1 MLMFVQVKYQLRSC
15 GRSVLVLCIAALLA
29 ACMAFYVGNIG
40 VNKAALQS
48 LSDSVP
54 VTVRITSRNGA
65 KTAGLNIEAKPFD
78 HLTEAG
84 VHDVRC
90 TAVAAGAFSPEVR
103 AQEMFLGVD
112 TIVRAGNSLE
122 ALELSADNLHFA
134 DGQSAAFLSG
144 DSAQCVIGEDYAERT
159 GLHPGD
165 TLSLEIY
172 TVRQSMN
179 GTIYQMIGDA
189 ALEIIGTHSAP
200 GGADVILPINF
211 LRTEAETAGVSF
223 LYDSCSALVDDSTHL
238 KDFKAEMQKYF
249 MDINLSAEDPNAGD
263 ALSVEDELFV
273 KTASRLWQ
281 NIALF
286 QSMLVPFFA
295 LIIGLVVLTTSFM
308 LPNGTIESFDAAL
321 RVAVPETSELTITY
335 DDNGYGDLMT
345 SLNNARMSA
354 VLLFA
359 GGLIAVVGIVVLLLY
374 FFIVKQKKRTAIE
387 RSLGMSKAQCRISL
401 MAGIL
406 VLALVASVIGVG
418 IGAVLLQSDVLT
430 GTAQSETEEID
441 TTFSIWAK
449 GQTEVTEPETDATVP
464 VAVYVF
470 IPVCLLVFI
479 FLLSLVLVNRNLKTE
494 PILLL
499 SGKGE

>member
-1 MLMFVQVKYQLRSC
+1 MFVQVKYQLRSR

-103 AQEMFLGVD
+103 AQEMFLGGD

-134 DGQSAAFLSG
+134 DGQNAAFLSG

-179 GTIYQMIGDA
+179 GTIYQMIGDV

-200 GGADVILPINF
+200 GGVDVILPVNF

-238 KDFKAEMQKYF
+238 KGFKAEMQKYF
-249 MDINLSAEDPNAGD
+249 MDINPSAEDPNAGD

-273 KTASRLWQ
+273 KTASRLRQ

-295 LIIGLVVLTTSFM
+295 LIIGLVALTTF
-308 LPNGTIESFDAAL
+308 
-321 RVAVPETSELTITY
+321 LTMRSTRR
-335 DDNGYGDLMT
+335 DM
-345 SLNNARMSA
+345 A
-354 VLLFA
+354 
-359 GGLIAVVGIVVLLLY
+359 IA
-374 FFIVKQKKRTAIE
+374 
-387 RSLGMSKAQCRISL
+387 RSLGVSKWRCAAPNFIST
-401 MAGIL
+401 
-406 VLALVASVIGVG
+406 
-418 IGAVLLQSDVLT
+418 VLLDMLGCAVILPILSAALHIPT
-430 GTAQSETEEID
+430 LSAHAIFGLFTLCAALGTA
-441 TTFSIWAK
+441 A
-449 GQTEVTEPETDATVP
+449 ALL
-464 VAVYVF
+464 
-470 IPVCLLVFI
+470 CLLRFDTLT
-479 FLLSLVLVNRNLKTE
+479 LLTQVD
-494 PILLL
+494 
-499 SGKGE
+499 

>member
-1 MLMFVQVKYQLRSC
+1 MFVQVKYQLRSR
-15 GRSVLVLCIAALLA
+15 GRSVLVLCIAVLLA

-90 TAVAAGAFSPEVR
+90 TAVAAGTFSPEVR
-103 AQEMFLGVD
+103 AQEMFLGGD

-144 DSAQCVIGEDYAERT
+144 DSAQCVIGEDYAKRT

-189 ALEIIGTHSAP
+189 TLEIIGTHSAP
-200 GGADVILPINF
+200 GGADVILPVNF

-273 KTASRLWQ
+273 KTASRLRQ

-295 LIIGLVVLTTSFM
+295 LIIGLVALTTF
-308 LPNGTIESFDAAL
+308 
-321 RVAVPETSELTITY
+321 LTMRSTRR
-335 DDNGYGDLMT
+335 DM
-345 SLNNARMSA
+345 A
-354 VLLFA
+354 
-359 GGLIAVVGIVVLLLY
+359 IA
-374 FFIVKQKKRTAIE
+374 
-387 RSLGMSKAQCRISL
+387 RSLGVSKWRCAAPNFIST
-401 MAGIL
+401 
-406 VLALVASVIGVG
+406 
-418 IGAVLLQSDVLT
+418 VLLDMLGCAVILPILSAALHIPALSAHAIFGLFT
-430 GTAQSETEEID
+430 LCAALGTA
-441 TTFSIWAK
+441 A
-449 GQTEVTEPETDATVP
+449 ALL
-464 VAVYVF
+464 
-470 IPVCLLVFI
+470 CLLRFDTLT
-479 FLLSLVLVNRNLKTE
+479 LLTQVD
-494 PILLL
+494 
-499 SGKGE
+499 

>member
-1 MLMFVQVKYQLRSC
+1 MFVQVKYQLRSR

-84 VHDVRC
+84 VHDVWC

-103 AQEMFLGVD
+103 AQEMFLGGD

-179 GTIYQMIGDA
+179 GTIYQMIGNV

-200 GGADVILPINF
+200 GGADVILPVNF

-249 MDINLSAEDPNAGD
+249 MDINPSAEDPNAGD

-273 KTASRLWQ
+273 KTASRLRQ

-295 LIIGLVVLTTSFM
+295 LIIGLVVLTTFLTMRSTRRDMAISLSLGRPKILSGCACFFGM
-308 LPNGTIESFDAAL
+308 LIANVCGCA
-321 RVAVPETSELTITY
+321 VAVPILLCTAGLALGQILTICGLY
-335 DDNGYGDLMT
+335 LASSCVG
-345 SLNNARMSA
+345 
-354 VLLFA
+354 VLL
-359 GGLIAVVGIVVLLLY
+359 
-374 FFIVKQKKRTAIE
+374 
-387 RSLGMSKAQCRISL
+387 
-401 MAGIL
+401 
-406 VLALVASVIGVG
+406 AL
-418 IGAVLLQSDVLT
+418 
-430 GTAQSETEEID
+430 
-441 TTFSIWAK
+441 
-449 GQTEVTEPETDATVP
+449 
-464 VAVYVF
+464 
-470 IPVCLLVFI
+470 
-479 FLLSLVLVNRNLKTE
+479 
-494 PILLL
+494 ILLL
-499 SGKGE
+499 RFDALELLTKID

>member
-1 MLMFVQVKYQLRSC
+1 MFVQVKYQLRSR

-103 AQEMFLGVD
+103 AQEMFLGGD

-189 ALEIIGTHSAP
+189 ALKIIGTHSAP
-200 GGADVILPINF
+200 GGVDVILPVNF

-238 KDFKAEMQKYF
+238 KGFKAEMQKYF
-249 MDINLSAEDPNAGD
+249 MDINPSAEDPNAGD

-273 KTASRLWQ
+273 KTASRLRQ

-295 LIIGLVVLTTSFM
+295 LIIGLVVLTTF
-308 LPNGTIESFDAAL
+308 
-321 RVAVPETSELTITY
+321 LTMRSTRR
-335 DDNGYGDLMT
+335 DM
-345 SLNNARMSA
+345 A
-354 VLLFA
+354 
-359 GGLIAVVGIVVLLLY
+359 IA
-374 FFIVKQKKRTAIE
+374 
-387 RSLGMSKAQCRISL
+387 RSLGVSKWRCAAPNFISTVL
-401 MAGIL
+401 LDMLGCAVIL
-406 VLALVASVIGVG
+406 PILSAALHIPTLSALVIFGLFTLCVA
-418 IGAVLLQSDVLT
+418 L
-430 GTAQSETEEID
+430 GTA
-441 TTFSIWAK
+441 A
-449 GQTEVTEPETDATVP
+449 ALL
-464 VAVYVF
+464 
-470 IPVCLLVFI
+470 CLLRFDTLT
-479 FLLSLVLVNRNLKTE
+479 LLTQVD
-494 PILLL
+494 
-499 SGKGE
+499 

>member
-1 MLMFVQVKYQLRSC
+1 MFVQVKYQLRSR

-90 TAVAAGAFSPEVR
+90 TAVAAGVFSPEVR
-103 AQEMFLGVD
+103 AQEMFLGGD

-165 TLSLEIY
+165 TFSLEIY

-179 GTIYQMIGDA
+179 GTIYQMIGNA

-200 GGADVILPINF
+200 GGADVILPVNF

-249 MDINLSAEDPNAGD
+249 MDINPSAEDPNAGD

-273 KTASRLWQ
+273 KTASRLRQ

-295 LIIGLVVLTTSFM
+295 LIIGLVVLTTFLTMRSTRRDMAIARSLGLSKWRCAAPNFIGTVLLDM
-308 LPNGTIESFDAAL
+308 LGC
-321 RVAVPETSELTITY
+321 AVTLPIL
-335 DDNGYGDLMT
+335 
-345 SLNNARMSA
+345 SA
-354 VLLFA
+354 VLHIPAL
-359 GGLIAVVGIVVLLLY
+359 
-374 FFIVKQKKRTAIE
+374 
-387 RSLGMSKAQCRISL
+387 S
-401 MAGIL
+401 
-406 VLALVASVIGVG
+406 ALVIFGLFTLCA
-418 IGAVLLQSDVLT
+418 AL
-430 GTAQSETEEID
+430 GTA
-441 TTFSIWAK
+441 
-449 GQTEVTEPETDATVP
+449 
-464 VAVYVF
+464 VALL
-470 IPVCLLVFI
+470 CLLRFDTLT
-479 FLLSLVLVNRNLKTE
+479 LLTQVD
-494 PILLL
+494 
-499 SGKGE
+499 

>member
-1 MLMFVQVKYQLRSC
+1 MHW
-15 GRSVLVLCIAALLA
+15 ALLA

-103 AQEMFLGVD
+103 AQEMFLGGD

-200 GGADVILPINF
+200 GGADVILPVNF

-249 MDINLSAEDPNAGD
+249 MDINPSAEDPNAGD

-273 KTASRLWQ
+273 KTASRLRQ

-295 LIIGLVVLTTSFM
+295 LIIGLVVLTTF
-308 LPNGTIESFDAAL
+308 
-321 RVAVPETSELTITY
+321 LTMRSTRR
-335 DDNGYGDLMT
+335 DM
-345 SLNNARMSA
+345 A
-354 VLLFA
+354 
-359 GGLIAVVGIVVLLLY
+359 IA
-374 FFIVKQKKRTAIE
+374 
-387 RSLGMSKAQCRISL
+387 RSLGVSKWRCAAPNFIST
-401 MAGIL
+401 
-406 VLALVASVIGVG
+406 
-418 IGAVLLQSDVLT
+418 VLLDMLGCAVILPILSAALHIPALSAHAIFGLFT
-430 GTAQSETEEID
+430 LCAALGTA
-441 TTFSIWAK
+441 A
-449 GQTEVTEPETDATVP
+449 ALL
-464 VAVYVF
+464 
-470 IPVCLLVFI
+470 CLLRFDTLT
-479 FLLSLVLVNRNLKTE
+479 LLTQVD
-494 PILLL
+494 
-499 SGKGE
+499 

>member
-1 MLMFVQVKYQLRSC
+1 MLMFVQVKYQLRSR

-103 AQEMFLGVD
+103 AQEMFLGGD

-189 ALEIIGTHSAP
+189 ALKIIGTHSAP
-200 GGADVILPINF
+200 GGVDVILPVNF

-238 KDFKAEMQKYF
+238 KGFKAEMQKYF
-249 MDINLSAEDPNAGD
+249 MDINPSAEDPNAGD

-273 KTASRLWQ
+273 KTASRLRQ

-295 LIIGLVVLTTSFM
+295 LIIGLVVLTTF
-308 LPNGTIESFDAAL
+308 
-321 RVAVPETSELTITY
+321 LTMRSTRR
-335 DDNGYGDLMT
+335 DM
-345 SLNNARMSA
+345 A
-354 VLLFA
+354 
-359 GGLIAVVGIVVLLLY
+359 IA
-374 FFIVKQKKRTAIE
+374 
-387 RSLGMSKAQCRISL
+387 RSLGVSKWRCAAPNFISTVL
-401 MAGIL
+401 LDMLGCAVIL
-406 VLALVASVIGVG
+406 PILSAALHIPTLSALVIFGLFTLCVA
-418 IGAVLLQSDVLT
+418 L
-430 GTAQSETEEID
+430 GTA
-441 TTFSIWAK
+441 A
-449 GQTEVTEPETDATVP
+449 ALL
-464 VAVYVF
+464 
-470 IPVCLLVFI
+470 CLLRFDTLT
-479 FLLSLVLVNRNLKTE
+479 LLTQVD
-494 PILLL
+494 
-499 SGKGE
+499 

>member
-1 MLMFVQVKYQLRSC
+1 MFVQVKYQLRSR

-103 AQEMFLGVD
+103 AQEMFLGGD

-179 GTIYQMIGDA
+179 GTIYQMIGNV

-200 GGADVILPINF
+200 GGADVILPVNF

-273 KTASRLWQ
+273 KTASRLRQ

-295 LIIGLVVLTTSFM
+295 LIIGLVALTTF
-308 LPNGTIESFDAAL
+308 
-321 RVAVPETSELTITY
+321 LTMRSTRR
-335 DDNGYGDLMT
+335 DM
-345 SLNNARMSA
+345 A
-354 VLLFA
+354 
-359 GGLIAVVGIVVLLLY
+359 IA
-374 FFIVKQKKRTAIE
+374 
-387 RSLGMSKAQCRISL
+387 RSLGVSKCRCAAPNFISTVL
-401 MAGIL
+401 LDMLGCAVIL
-406 VLALVASVIGVG
+406 PILSAALHIPALSALVIFGLFTLCVA
-418 IGAVLLQSDVLT
+418 L
-430 GTAQSETEEID
+430 GTA
-441 TTFSIWAK
+441 A
-449 GQTEVTEPETDATVP
+449 ALL
-464 VAVYVF
+464 
-470 IPVCLLVFI
+470 CLLRFDTLT
-479 FLLSLVLVNRNLKTE
+479 LLTQVD
-494 PILLL
+494 
-499 SGKGE
+499 

>member
-1 MLMFVQVKYQLRSC
+1 MSVQVKYQLRSR

-103 AQEMFLGVD
+103 AQEMFLGGD

-179 GTIYQMIGDA
+179 GTIYQMIGNV

-200 GGADVILPINF
+200 GGADVILPVNF

-273 KTASRLWQ
+273 KTASRLRQ

-295 LIIGLVVLTTSFM
+295 LIIGLVVLTTF
-308 LPNGTIESFDAAL
+308 
-321 RVAVPETSELTITY
+321 LTMRSTRR
-335 DDNGYGDLMT
+335 DM
-345 SLNNARMSA
+345 A
-354 VLLFA
+354 
-359 GGLIAVVGIVVLLLY
+359 IA
-374 FFIVKQKKRTAIE
+374 
-387 RSLGMSKAQCRISL
+387 RSLGVSKWRCAAPNFIST
-401 MAGIL
+401 
-406 VLALVASVIGVG
+406 
-418 IGAVLLQSDVLT
+418 VLLDMLGCAVILPILSAALHIPALSAHAIFGLFT
-430 GTAQSETEEID
+430 LCAALGTA
-441 TTFSIWAK
+441 A
-449 GQTEVTEPETDATVP
+449 ALL
-464 VAVYVF
+464 
-470 IPVCLLVFI
+470 CLLRFDTLT
-479 FLLSLVLVNRNLKTE
+479 LLTQVD
-494 PILLL
+494 
-499 SGKGE
+499 

>member
-1 MLMFVQVKYQLRSC
+1 MFVQVKYQLRSR

-103 AQEMFLGVD
+103 AQEMFLGGD

-200 GGADVILPINF
+200 GGADVILPVNF

-249 MDINLSAEDPNAGD
+249 MDINPSAEDPNAGD

-273 KTASRLWQ
+273 KTASRLRQ

-295 LIIGLVVLTTSFM
+295 LIIGLVVLTTF
-308 LPNGTIESFDAAL
+308 
-321 RVAVPETSELTITY
+321 LTMRSTRR
-335 DDNGYGDLMT
+335 DM
-345 SLNNARMSA
+345 A
-354 VLLFA
+354 
-359 GGLIAVVGIVVLLLY
+359 IA
-374 FFIVKQKKRTAIE
+374 
-387 RSLGMSKAQCRISL
+387 RSLGVSKCRCAAPNFIST
-401 MAGIL
+401 
-406 VLALVASVIGVG
+406 
-418 IGAVLLQSDVLT
+418 VLLDMLGCTVILPILSAALHIPALSAHAIFGLFT
-430 GTAQSETEEID
+430 LCAALGTA
-441 TTFSIWAK
+441 A
-449 GQTEVTEPETDATVP
+449 ALL
-464 VAVYVF
+464 
-470 IPVCLLVFI
+470 CLLRFDTLT
-479 FLLSLVLVNRNLKTE
+479 LLTQVD
-494 PILLL
+494 
-499 SGKGE
+499 

>member
-1 MLMFVQVKYQLRSC
+1 MFVQVKYQLRSR

-40 VNKAALQS
+40 VNKDALQS

-65 KTAGLNIEAKPFD
+65 KTAGLNIEAKLFD

-103 AQEMFLGVD
+103 AQEMFLGGD

-134 DGQSAAFLSG
+134 DGQNAAFLSG

-179 GTIYQMIGDA
+179 GTIYQMIGNA

-200 GGADVILPINF
+200 GGADVILPVNF

-223 LYDSCSALVDDSTHL
+223 LYDSCSALVDDSTDL
-238 KDFKAEMQKYF
+238 KGFKAEMQKYF
-249 MDINLSAEDPNAGD
+249 MDINPSAEDPNAGD

-273 KTASRLWQ
+273 KTASRLRQ

-295 LIIGLVVLTTSFM
+295 LIIGLVVLTTF
-308 LPNGTIESFDAAL
+308 
-321 RVAVPETSELTITY
+321 LTMRSTRR
-335 DDNGYGDLMT
+335 DM
-345 SLNNARMSA
+345 A
-354 VLLFA
+354 
-359 GGLIAVVGIVVLLLY
+359 IA
-374 FFIVKQKKRTAIE
+374 
-387 RSLGMSKAQCRISL
+387 RSLGVSKWRCAAPNFIST
-401 MAGIL
+401 
-406 VLALVASVIGVG
+406 
-418 IGAVLLQSDVLT
+418 VLLDMLGCAVILPILSAALHIPALSAHAIFGLFT
-430 GTAQSETEEID
+430 LCAALGTA
-441 TTFSIWAK
+441 A
-449 GQTEVTEPETDATVP
+449 ALL
-464 VAVYVF
+464 
-470 IPVCLLVFI
+470 CLLRFDTLT
-479 FLLSLVLVNRNLKTE
+479 LLTQVD
-494 PILLL
+494 
-499 SGKGE
+499 

>member
-1 MLMFVQVKYQLRSC
+1 MFVQVKYQLRSR

-90 TAVAAGAFSPEVR
+90 TAVAAVAFSPEVR
-103 AQEMFLGVD
+103 AQEMFLGGD

-200 GGADVILPINF
+200 GGADVILPVNF

-249 MDINLSAEDPNAGD
+249 MDINPSAEDPNAGD

-273 KTASRLWQ
+273 KTASRLRQ

-295 LIIGLVVLTTSFM
+295 LIIGLVVLTTF
-308 LPNGTIESFDAAL
+308 
-321 RVAVPETSELTITY
+321 LTMRSTRR
-335 DDNGYGDLMT
+335 DM
-345 SLNNARMSA
+345 A
-354 VLLFA
+354 
-359 GGLIAVVGIVVLLLY
+359 IA
-374 FFIVKQKKRTAIE
+374 
-387 RSLGMSKAQCRISL
+387 RSLGVSKWRCAAPNFIST
-401 MAGIL
+401 
-406 VLALVASVIGVG
+406 
-418 IGAVLLQSDVLT
+418 VLLDMLGCAVILPILSAALHIPALSAHAIFGLFT
-430 GTAQSETEEID
+430 LCAALGTA
-441 TTFSIWAK
+441 A
-449 GQTEVTEPETDATVP
+449 ALL
-464 VAVYVF
+464 
-470 IPVCLLVFI
+470 CLLRFDTLT
-479 FLLSLVLVNRNLKTE
+479 LLTQVD
-494 PILLL
+494 
-499 SGKGE
+499 

>member
-1 MLMFVQVKYQLRSC
+1 MFVQVKYQLRSC

-103 AQEMFLGVD
+103 AQEMFLGGD

-223 LYDSCSALVDDSTHL
+223 LYDSRSALVDDSTHL

-249 MDINLSAEDPNAGD
+249 MDINPSAEDPNAGD

-273 KTASRLWQ
+273 KTASRLRQ

-295 LIIGLVVLTTSFM
+295 LIIGLVVLTTF
-308 LPNGTIESFDAAL
+308 
-321 RVAVPETSELTITY
+321 LTMRSTRR
-335 DDNGYGDLMT
+335 DM
-345 SLNNARMSA
+345 A
-354 VLLFA
+354 
-359 GGLIAVVGIVVLLLY
+359 IA
-374 FFIVKQKKRTAIE
+374 
-387 RSLGMSKAQCRISL
+387 RSLGVSKWRCAAPNFIST
-401 MAGIL
+401 
-406 VLALVASVIGVG
+406 
-418 IGAVLLQSDVLT
+418 VLLDMLGCAVILPILSAALHIPALSAHAIFGLFT
-430 GTAQSETEEID
+430 LCAALGTA
-441 TTFSIWAK
+441 A
-449 GQTEVTEPETDATVP
+449 ALL
-464 VAVYVF
+464 
-470 IPVCLLVFI
+470 CLLRFDTLT
-479 FLLSLVLVNRNLKTE
+479 LLTQVD
-494 PILLL
+494 
-499 SGKGE
+499 

>member
-1 MLMFVQVKYQLRSC
+1 MFVQVKYQLRSR

-103 AQEMFLGVD
+103 AQEMFLGGD

-179 GTIYQMIGDA
+179 GTIYQMIGNV

-200 GGADVILPINF
+200 GGADVILPVNF

-249 MDINLSAEDPNAGD
+249 MDTNLSAEDPNAGD

-273 KTASRLWQ
+273 KTASRLRQ

-295 LIIGLVVLTTSFM
+295 LIIGLVVLTTF
-308 LPNGTIESFDAAL
+308 
-321 RVAVPETSELTITY
+321 LTMRSTRR
-335 DDNGYGDLMT
+335 DM
-345 SLNNARMSA
+345 A
-354 VLLFA
+354 
-359 GGLIAVVGIVVLLLY
+359 IA
-374 FFIVKQKKRTAIE
+374 
-387 RSLGMSKAQCRISL
+387 RSLGVSKWRCAAPNFIST
-401 MAGIL
+401 
-406 VLALVASVIGVG
+406 
-418 IGAVLLQSDVLT
+418 VLLDMLGYAVILPILSAALHIPALSAHAIFGLFT
-430 GTAQSETEEID
+430 LCAALGTA
-441 TTFSIWAK
+441 A
-449 GQTEVTEPETDATVP
+449 ALL
-464 VAVYVF
+464 
-470 IPVCLLVFI
+470 CLLRFDTLT
-479 FLLSLVLVNRNLKTE
+479 LLTQVD
-494 PILLL
+494 
-499 SGKGE
+499 

>member
-1 MLMFVQVKYQLRSC
+1 MFVQVKYQLRSR

-65 KTAGLNIEAKPFD
+65 KTAGLNIEAKLFD

-90 TAVAAGAFSPEVR
+90 TAVAAGAISPEVR
-103 AQEMFLGVD
+103 AQEMFLGGD

-134 DGQSAAFLSG
+134 DGQNAAFLSG

-179 GTIYQMIGDA
+179 GTIYQMIGNV

-200 GGADVILPINF
+200 GGADVILPVNF

-238 KDFKAEMQKYF
+238 KNFKAKMQKYF

-273 KTASRLWQ
+273 KTASRLRQ

-295 LIIGLVVLTTSFM
+295 LIIGLVVLTTF
-308 LPNGTIESFDAAL
+308 
-321 RVAVPETSELTITY
+321 LTMRSTRR
-335 DDNGYGDLMT
+335 DM
-345 SLNNARMSA
+345 A
-354 VLLFA
+354 
-359 GGLIAVVGIVVLLLY
+359 IA
-374 FFIVKQKKRTAIE
+374 
-387 RSLGMSKAQCRISL
+387 RSLGVSKWRCAAPNFIST
-401 MAGIL
+401 
-406 VLALVASVIGVG
+406 
-418 IGAVLLQSDVLT
+418 VLLDMLGCAVILPILSAALHIPALSAHAIFGLFT
-430 GTAQSETEEID
+430 LCAALGTA
-441 TTFSIWAK
+441 A
-449 GQTEVTEPETDATVP
+449 ALL
-464 VAVYVF
+464 
-470 IPVCLLVFI
+470 CLLRFDTLT
-479 FLLSLVLVNRNLKTE
+479 LLTQVD
-494 PILLL
+494 
-499 SGKGE
+499 

>member
-1 MLMFVQVKYQLRSC
+1 MFLLTEVKHQLFRNR
-15 GRSVLVLCIAALLA
+15 GRSVLILCIAALLTL
-29 ACMAFYVGNIG
+29 CMAFYAGNIG
-40 VNKAALQS
+40 ASEAALQS

-103 AQEMFLGVD
+103 VQEMFLGGD
-112 TIVRAGNSLE
+112 TTVRAGNSLE

-200 GGADVILPINF
+200 GGADVILPVNF

-238 KDFKAEMQKYF
+238 KGFKAEMQKYF

-273 KTASRLWQ
+273 KTASRLRQ

-295 LIIGLVVLTTSFM
+295 LIIGLVVLTTF
-308 LPNGTIESFDAAL
+308 
-321 RVAVPETSELTITY
+321 LTMRSTRR
-335 DDNGYGDLMT
+335 DM
-345 SLNNARMSA
+345 A
-354 VLLFA
+354 
-359 GGLIAVVGIVVLLLY
+359 IA
-374 FFIVKQKKRTAIE
+374 
-387 RSLGMSKAQCRISL
+387 RSLGVSKWRCAAPNFIST
-401 MAGIL
+401 
-406 VLALVASVIGVG
+406 
-418 IGAVLLQSDVLT
+418 VLLDMLGCAVILPILSAALHIPALSAHAIFGLFT
-430 GTAQSETEEID
+430 LCAALGTA
-441 TTFSIWAK
+441 A
-449 GQTEVTEPETDATVP
+449 ALL
-464 VAVYVF
+464 
-470 IPVCLLVFI
+470 CLLRFDTLT
-479 FLLSLVLVNRNLKTE
+479 LLTQVD
-494 PILLL
+494 
-499 SGKGE
+499 

>member
-1 MLMFVQVKYQLRSC
+1 MFVQVKYQLRSR

-65 KTAGLNIEAKPFD
+65 KTAGLNIEAKLFD

-103 AQEMFLGVD
+103 AQEMFLGGD

-200 GGADVILPINF
+200 GGADVILPVNF

-249 MDINLSAEDPNAGD
+249 MDINPSAEDPNAGD

-273 KTASRLWQ
+273 KTASRLRQ

-295 LIIGLVVLTTSFM
+295 LIIGLVVLTTF
-308 LPNGTIESFDAAL
+308 
-321 RVAVPETSELTITY
+321 LTMRSTRR
-335 DDNGYGDLMT
+335 DM
-345 SLNNARMSA
+345 A
-354 VLLFA
+354 
-359 GGLIAVVGIVVLLLY
+359 IA
-374 FFIVKQKKRTAIE
+374 
-387 RSLGMSKAQCRISL
+387 RSLGVSKWRCAAPNFIST
-401 MAGIL
+401 
-406 VLALVASVIGVG
+406 
-418 IGAVLLQSDVLT
+418 VLLDMFGCAVILPILSAALHIPALSAHVIFGLFT
-430 GTAQSETEEID
+430 LCAALGTA
-441 TTFSIWAK
+441 A
-449 GQTEVTEPETDATVP
+449 ALL
-464 VAVYVF
+464 
-470 IPVCLLVFI
+470 CLLRFDTLT
-479 FLLSLVLVNRNLKTE
+479 LLTQVD
-494 PILLL
+494 
-499 SGKGE
+499 

>member
-1 MLMFVQVKYQLRSC
+1 MFVQVKYQLRSR
-15 GRSVLVLCIAALLA
+15 GRSVLILCIAALLTL
-29 ACMAFYVGNIG
+29 CMAFYVGNIG
-40 VNKAALQS
+40 ASEAALQS

-84 VHDVRC
+84 VHNVRC

-103 AQEMFLGVD
+103 AQEMFLGGD
-112 TIVRAGNSLE
+112 TTVRAGNSLE
-122 ALELSADNLHFA
+122 ALELSADNLHFV

-200 GGADVILPINF
+200 GGADVILPVNF

-249 MDINLSAEDPNAGD
+249 MDINPSAEDPNAGD

-273 KTASRLWQ
+273 KTASRLRQ

-295 LIIGLVVLTTSFM
+295 LIIGLVVLTTF
-308 LPNGTIESFDAAL
+308 
-321 RVAVPETSELTITY
+321 LTMRSTRR
-335 DDNGYGDLMT
+335 DM
-345 SLNNARMSA
+345 A
-354 VLLFA
+354 
-359 GGLIAVVGIVVLLLY
+359 IA
-374 FFIVKQKKRTAIE
+374 
-387 RSLGMSKAQCRISL
+387 RSLGVSKWRCAAPNFIST
-401 MAGIL
+401 
-406 VLALVASVIGVG
+406 
-418 IGAVLLQSDVLT
+418 VLLDMLGCAVILPILSAALHIPALSAHAIFGLFT
-430 GTAQSETEEID
+430 LCAALGTA
-441 TTFSIWAK
+441 A
-449 GQTEVTEPETDATVP
+449 ALL
-464 VAVYVF
+464 
-470 IPVCLLVFI
+470 CLLRFDTLT
-479 FLLSLVLVNRNLKTE
+479 LLTQVD
-494 PILLL
+494 
-499 SGKGE
+499 

>member
-1 MLMFVQVKYQLRSC
+1 MFVQVKYQLRSR

-84 VHDVRC
+84 MHDVRC

-103 AQEMFLGVD
+103 AQEMFLGGD

-200 GGADVILPINF
+200 GGADVILPVNF

-249 MDINLSAEDPNAGD
+249 MDINPSAEDPNAGD

-273 KTASRLWQ
+273 KTASRLRQ

-295 LIIGLVVLTTSFM
+295 LIIGLVVLTTF
-308 LPNGTIESFDAAL
+308 
-321 RVAVPETSELTITY
+321 LTMRSTRR
-335 DDNGYGDLMT
+335 DM
-345 SLNNARMSA
+345 A
-354 VLLFA
+354 
-359 GGLIAVVGIVVLLLY
+359 IA
-374 FFIVKQKKRTAIE
+374 
-387 RSLGMSKAQCRISL
+387 RSLGVSKWRCAAPNFIST
-401 MAGIL
+401 
-406 VLALVASVIGVG
+406 
-418 IGAVLLQSDVLT
+418 VLLDMLGCAVILPILSAALHIPALSAHAIFGLFT
-430 GTAQSETEEID
+430 LCAALGTA
-441 TTFSIWAK
+441 A
-449 GQTEVTEPETDATVP
+449 ALL
-464 VAVYVF
+464 
-470 IPVCLLVFI
+470 CLLRFDTLT
-479 FLLSLVLVNRNLKTE
+479 LLKQVD
-494 PILLL
+494 
-499 SGKGE
+499 

>member
-1 MLMFVQVKYQLRSC
+1 MFVQVKYQLRSR

-29 ACMAFYVGNIG
+29 ACMAFYMGNIG

-78 HLTEAG
+78 HLKEGG

-103 AQEMFLGVD
+103 AQEMFLGGD

-200 GGADVILPINF
+200 GGADVILPVNF

-249 MDINLSAEDPNAGD
+249 MDINPSAEDPNAGD

-273 KTASRLWQ
+273 KTASRLRQ

-295 LIIGLVVLTTSFM
+295 LIIGLVVLTTF
-308 LPNGTIESFDAAL
+308 
-321 RVAVPETSELTITY
+321 LTMRSTRR
-335 DDNGYGDLMT
+335 DM
-345 SLNNARMSA
+345 A
-354 VLLFA
+354 
-359 GGLIAVVGIVVLLLY
+359 IA
-374 FFIVKQKKRTAIE
+374 
-387 RSLGMSKAQCRISL
+387 RSLGVSKWRCAAPNFIST
-401 MAGIL
+401 
-406 VLALVASVIGVG
+406 
-418 IGAVLLQSDVLT
+418 VLLDMLGCAVILPILSAALHIPALSAHAIFGLFT
-430 GTAQSETEEID
+430 LCAALGTA
-441 TTFSIWAK
+441 A
-449 GQTEVTEPETDATVP
+449 ALL
-464 VAVYVF
+464 
-470 IPVCLLVFI
+470 CLLRFDTLT
-479 FLLSLVLVNRNLKTE
+479 LLTQVD
-494 PILLL
+494 
-499 SGKGE
+499 

>member
-1 MLMFVQVKYQLRSC
+1 MLMFVQVKYQLRSR

-103 AQEMFLGVD
+103 AQEMFLGGD

-179 GTIYQMIGDA
+179 GTIYRMIGDA

-200 GGADVILPINF
+200 GGADVILPVNF

-249 MDINLSAEDPNAGD
+249 MDINPSAEDPNAGD

-273 KTASRLWQ
+273 KTASRLRQ

-295 LIIGLVVLTTSFM
+295 FIIGLVVLTTF
-308 LPNGTIESFDAAL
+308 
-321 RVAVPETSELTITY
+321 LTMRSTRR
-335 DDNGYGDLMT
+335 DM
-345 SLNNARMSA
+345 A
-354 VLLFA
+354 
-359 GGLIAVVGIVVLLLY
+359 IA
-374 FFIVKQKKRTAIE
+374 
-387 RSLGMSKAQCRISL
+387 RSLGVSKWRCAAPNFIST
-401 MAGIL
+401 
-406 VLALVASVIGVG
+406 
-418 IGAVLLQSDVLT
+418 VLLDMLGCAVILPILSAALHIPALSAHAIFGLFT
-430 GTAQSETEEID
+430 LCAALGTA
-441 TTFSIWAK
+441 A
-449 GQTEVTEPETDATVP
+449 ALL
-464 VAVYVF
+464 
-470 IPVCLLVFI
+470 CLLRFDTLT
-479 FLLSLVLVNRNLKTE
+479 LLTQVD
-494 PILLL
+494 
-499 SGKGE
+499 

>member
-1 MLMFVQVKYQLRSC
+1 MFVQVKYQLRSR

-103 AQEMFLGVD
+103 AQEMFLGGD

-134 DGQSAAFLSG
+134 DGQNAAFLSG

-179 GTIYQMIGDA
+179 GTIYQMIGDV

-200 GGADVILPINF
+200 GGVDVILPVNF

-249 MDINLSAEDPNAGD
+249 MDINPSAEDPNAGD

-273 KTASRLWQ
+273 KTASRLRQ

-295 LIIGLVVLTTSFM
+295 LIIGLVALTTF
-308 LPNGTIESFDAAL
+308 
-321 RVAVPETSELTITY
+321 LTMRSTRR
-335 DDNGYGDLMT
+335 DM
-345 SLNNARMSA
+345 A
-354 VLLFA
+354 
-359 GGLIAVVGIVVLLLY
+359 IA
-374 FFIVKQKKRTAIE
+374 
-387 RSLGMSKAQCRISL
+387 RSLGVSKWRCAAPNFIST
-401 MAGIL
+401 
-406 VLALVASVIGVG
+406 
-418 IGAVLLQSDVLT
+418 VLLDMLGCAVILPILSAALHIPT
-430 GTAQSETEEID
+430 LSAHAIFGLFTLCAALGTA
-441 TTFSIWAK
+441 A
-449 GQTEVTEPETDATVP
+449 ALL
-464 VAVYVF
+464 
-470 IPVCLLVFI
+470 CLLRFDTLT
-479 FLLSLVLVNRNLKTE
+479 LLTQVD
-494 PILLL
+494 
-499 SGKGE
+499 

>member
-1 MLMFVQVKYQLRSC
+1 MFVQVKYQLRSR

-103 AQEMFLGVD
+103 AQEMFLGGD

-134 DGQSAAFLSG
+134 DGQNAAFLSG

-172 TVRQSMN
+172 MVRQSMN

-200 GGADVILPINF
+200 GGADVILPVNF

-249 MDINLSAEDPNAGD
+249 MDINPSAEDPNAGD

-273 KTASRLWQ
+273 KTASRLRQ

-295 LIIGLVVLTTSFM
+295 LIIGLVVLTTF
-308 LPNGTIESFDAAL
+308 
-321 RVAVPETSELTITY
+321 LTMRSTRR
-335 DDNGYGDLMT
+335 DM
-345 SLNNARMSA
+345 A
-354 VLLFA
+354 
-359 GGLIAVVGIVVLLLY
+359 IA
-374 FFIVKQKKRTAIE
+374 
-387 RSLGMSKAQCRISL
+387 RSLGVSKWRCAAPNFIST
-401 MAGIL
+401 
-406 VLALVASVIGVG
+406 
-418 IGAVLLQSDVLT
+418 VLLDMFGCAVILPILSAALHIPALSAHVIFGLFT
-430 GTAQSETEEID
+430 LCAALGTA
-441 TTFSIWAK
+441 A
-449 GQTEVTEPETDATVP
+449 ALL
-464 VAVYVF
+464 
-470 IPVCLLVFI
+470 CLLRFDTLT
-479 FLLSLVLVNRNLKTE
+479 LLTQVD
-494 PILLL
+494 
-499 SGKGE
+499 

>member
-1 MLMFVQVKYQLRSC
+1 MFVQVKYQLRSR

-103 AQEMFLGVD
+103 AQEMFLGGD

-179 GTIYQMIGDA
+179 GTIYRMIGDA

-200 GGADVILPINF
+200 GGADVILPVNF

-249 MDINLSAEDPNAGD
+249 MDINPSAEDPNAGD

-273 KTASRLWQ
+273 KTASRLRQ

-295 LIIGLVVLTTSFM
+295 LIIGLVVLTTF
-308 LPNGTIESFDAAL
+308 
-321 RVAVPETSELTITY
+321 LTMRSTRR
-335 DDNGYGDLMT
+335 DM
-345 SLNNARMSA
+345 A
-354 VLLFA
+354 
-359 GGLIAVVGIVVLLLY
+359 IA
-374 FFIVKQKKRTAIE
+374 
-387 RSLGMSKAQCRISL
+387 RSLGVSKWRCAAPNFIST
-401 MAGIL
+401 
-406 VLALVASVIGVG
+406 
-418 IGAVLLQSDVLT
+418 VLLDMLGCAVILPILSAALHIPALSAHAIFGLFT
-430 GTAQSETEEID
+430 LCAALGTA
-441 TTFSIWAK
+441 A
-449 GQTEVTEPETDATVP
+449 ALL
-464 VAVYVF
+464 
-470 IPVCLLVFI
+470 CLLRFDTLT
-479 FLLSLVLVNRNLKTE
+479 LLTQVD
-494 PILLL
+494 
-499 SGKGE
+499 

>member
-1 MLMFVQVKYQLRSC
+1 MFVQVKYQLRSR

-103 AQEMFLGVD
+103 AQEMFLGGD

-159 GLHPGD
+159 RLHPGD

-179 GTIYQMIGDA
+179 GTIYQMIGNA

-200 GGADVILPINF
+200 GGADVILPVNF

-249 MDINLSAEDPNAGD
+249 MDINPSAEDPNAGD

-273 KTASRLWQ
+273 KTASRLRQ

-295 LIIGLVVLTTSFM
+295 LIIGLVVLTTF
-308 LPNGTIESFDAAL
+308 
-321 RVAVPETSELTITY
+321 LTMRSTRR
-335 DDNGYGDLMT
+335 DM
-345 SLNNARMSA
+345 A
-354 VLLFA
+354 
-359 GGLIAVVGIVVLLLY
+359 IA
-374 FFIVKQKKRTAIE
+374 
-387 RSLGMSKAQCRISL
+387 RSLGVSKWRCAAPNFIST
-401 MAGIL
+401 
-406 VLALVASVIGVG
+406 
-418 IGAVLLQSDVLT
+418 VLLDMLGCAVILPILSAALHIPALSAHAIFGLFT
-430 GTAQSETEEID
+430 LCAALGTA
-441 TTFSIWAK
+441 A
-449 GQTEVTEPETDATVP
+449 ALL
-464 VAVYVF
+464 
-470 IPVCLLVFI
+470 CLLRFDTLT
-479 FLLSLVLVNRNLKTE
+479 LLTQVD
-494 PILLL
+494 
-499 SGKGE
+499 

>member
-1 MLMFVQVKYQLRSC
+1 MLMFVQVKYQLRSR

-103 AQEMFLGVD
+103 AQEMFLGGD

-179 GTIYQMIGDA
+179 GTIYQMIGNA

-200 GGADVILPINF
+200 GGADVILPVNF

-249 MDINLSAEDPNAGD
+249 MDINPSAEDPNAGD

-273 KTASRLWQ
+273 KTASRLRQ

-295 LIIGLVVLTTSFM
+295 LIIGLVVLTTF
-308 LPNGTIESFDAAL
+308 
-321 RVAVPETSELTITY
+321 LTMRSTRR
-335 DDNGYGDLMT
+335 DM
-345 SLNNARMSA
+345 A
-354 VLLFA
+354 
-359 GGLIAVVGIVVLLLY
+359 IA
-374 FFIVKQKKRTAIE
+374 
-387 RSLGMSKAQCRISL
+387 RSLGVSKWRCAAPNFIST
-401 MAGIL
+401 
-406 VLALVASVIGVG
+406 
-418 IGAVLLQSDVLT
+418 VLLDMFGCAVILPILSAALHIPALSAHAIFGLFT
-430 GTAQSETEEID
+430 LCAALGTA
-441 TTFSIWAK
+441 A
-449 GQTEVTEPETDATVP
+449 ALL
-464 VAVYVF
+464 
-470 IPVCLLVFI
+470 CLLRFDTLT
-479 FLLSLVLVNRNLKTE
+479 LLTQVD
-494 PILLL
+494 
-499 SGKGE
+499 

>member
-1 MLMFVQVKYQLRSC
+1 MLTFVQVKYQLRSR

-40 VNKAALQS
+40 VNKAALRS

-103 AQEMFLGVD
+103 AQEMFLGGD

-200 GGADVILPINF
+200 GGADVILPVNF

-249 MDINLSAEDPNAGD
+249 MDINPSAEDPNAGD

-273 KTASRLWQ
+273 KTASRLRQ

-295 LIIGLVVLTTSFM
+295 LIIGLVVLTTF
-308 LPNGTIESFDAAL
+308 
-321 RVAVPETSELTITY
+321 LTMRSTRR
-335 DDNGYGDLMT
+335 DM
-345 SLNNARMSA
+345 A
-354 VLLFA
+354 
-359 GGLIAVVGIVVLLLY
+359 IA
-374 FFIVKQKKRTAIE
+374 
-387 RSLGMSKAQCRISL
+387 RSLGVSKWRCAAPNFIST
-401 MAGIL
+401 
-406 VLALVASVIGVG
+406 
-418 IGAVLLQSDVLT
+418 VLLDMLGCAVILPILSAALHIPALSAHAIFGLFT
-430 GTAQSETEEID
+430 LCAALGTA
-441 TTFSIWAK
+441 A
-449 GQTEVTEPETDATVP
+449 ALL
-464 VAVYVF
+464 
-470 IPVCLLVFI
+470 CLLRFDTLT
-479 FLLSLVLVNRNLKTE
+479 LLTQVD
-494 PILLL
+494 
-499 SGKGE
+499 

>member
-1 MLMFVQVKYQLRSC
+1 MFVQVKYQLRSR

-65 KTAGLNIEAKPFD
+65 KTVGLNIEVKPFD

-103 AQEMFLGVD
+103 AQEMFLGGD

-165 TLSLEIY
+165 TLTLEIY

-200 GGADVILPINF
+200 GGADVILPVNF

-249 MDINLSAEDPNAGD
+249 MDINPSAEDPNAGD

-273 KTASRLWQ
+273 KTASRLRQ

-295 LIIGLVVLTTSFM
+295 LIIGLVVLTTF
-308 LPNGTIESFDAAL
+308 
-321 RVAVPETSELTITY
+321 LTMRSTRR
-335 DDNGYGDLMT
+335 DM
-345 SLNNARMSA
+345 A
-354 VLLFA
+354 
-359 GGLIAVVGIVVLLLY
+359 IA
-374 FFIVKQKKRTAIE
+374 
-387 RSLGMSKAQCRISL
+387 RSLGVSKWRCAAPNFIST
-401 MAGIL
+401 
-406 VLALVASVIGVG
+406 
-418 IGAVLLQSDVLT
+418 VLLDMLGCAVILPILSAALHIPALSAHAIFGLFT
-430 GTAQSETEEID
+430 LCAALGTA
-441 TTFSIWAK
+441 A
-449 GQTEVTEPETDATVP
+449 ALL
-464 VAVYVF
+464 
-470 IPVCLLVFI
+470 CLLRFDTLT
-479 FLLSLVLVNRNLKTE
+479 LLTQVD
-494 PILLL
+494 
-499 SGKGE
+499 

>member
-1 MLMFVQVKYQLRSC
+1 MFVQVKYQLRSR

-103 AQEMFLGVD
+103 AQEMFLGGD

-179 GTIYQMIGDA
+179 GTIYQMIGNA
-189 ALEIIGTHSAP
+189 ALEIIGTHNAP
-200 GGADVILPINF
+200 GGADVILPVNF

-223 LYDSCSALVDDSTHL
+223 LYDSCCALVDDSTHL

-249 MDINLSAEDPNAGD
+249 MDINPSAEDPNAGD

-273 KTASRLWQ
+273 KTASRLRQ

-295 LIIGLVVLTTSFM
+295 LIIGLVVLTTF
-308 LPNGTIESFDAAL
+308 
-321 RVAVPETSELTITY
+321 LTMRSTRR
-335 DDNGYGDLMT
+335 DM
-345 SLNNARMSA
+345 A
-354 VLLFA
+354 
-359 GGLIAVVGIVVLLLY
+359 IA
-374 FFIVKQKKRTAIE
+374 
-387 RSLGMSKAQCRISL
+387 RSLGVSKWRCAAPNFIST
-401 MAGIL
+401 
-406 VLALVASVIGVG
+406 
-418 IGAVLLQSDVLT
+418 VLLDMLGCAVILPILSAALHIPALSAHAIFGLFT
-430 GTAQSETEEID
+430 LCAALGTA
-441 TTFSIWAK
+441 A
-449 GQTEVTEPETDATVP
+449 ALL
-464 VAVYVF
+464 
-470 IPVCLLVFI
+470 CLLRFDTLT
-479 FLLSLVLVNRNLKTE
+479 LLTQVD
-494 PILLL
+494 
-499 SGKGE
+499 

>member
-1 MLMFVQVKYQLRSC
+1 MFVQVKYQLRSR

-40 VNKAALQS
+40 VSKAALQS

-103 AQEMFLGVD
+103 AQEMLLGGD

-200 GGADVILPINF
+200 GGADVILPVNF

-249 MDINLSAEDPNAGD
+249 MDINPSAEDPNAGD

-273 KTASRLWQ
+273 KTASRLRQ

-295 LIIGLVVLTTSFM
+295 LIIGLVVLTTF
-308 LPNGTIESFDAAL
+308 
-321 RVAVPETSELTITY
+321 LTMRSTRR
-335 DDNGYGDLMT
+335 DM
-345 SLNNARMSA
+345 A
-354 VLLFA
+354 
-359 GGLIAVVGIVVLLLY
+359 IA
-374 FFIVKQKKRTAIE
+374 
-387 RSLGMSKAQCRISL
+387 RSLGVSKWRCAAPNFIST
-401 MAGIL
+401 
-406 VLALVASVIGVG
+406 
-418 IGAVLLQSDVLT
+418 VLLDMLGCAVILPILSAALHIPALSAHAIFGLFT
-430 GTAQSETEEID
+430 LCAALGTA
-441 TTFSIWAK
+441 A
-449 GQTEVTEPETDATVP
+449 ALL
-464 VAVYVF
+464 
-470 IPVCLLVFI
+470 CLLRFDTLT
-479 FLLSLVLVNRNLKTE
+479 LLTQVD
-494 PILLL
+494 
-499 SGKGE
+499 

>member
-1 MLMFVQVKYQLRSC
+1 MFVQVKYQLRSR

-65 KTAGLNIEAKPFD
+65 KTVGLNIEAKPFD

-103 AQEMFLGVD
+103 AQEMFLGGD

-200 GGADVILPINF
+200 GGADVILPVNF

-249 MDINLSAEDPNAGD
+249 MDINPSAEDPNAGD

-273 KTASRLWQ
+273 KTASRLRQ

-295 LIIGLVVLTTSFM
+295 LIIGLVVLTTF
-308 LPNGTIESFDAAL
+308 
-321 RVAVPETSELTITY
+321 LTMRSTRR
-335 DDNGYGDLMT
+335 DM
-345 SLNNARMSA
+345 A
-354 VLLFA
+354 
-359 GGLIAVVGIVVLLLY
+359 IA
-374 FFIVKQKKRTAIE
+374 
-387 RSLGMSKAQCRISL
+387 RSLGVSKWRCAAPNFIST
-401 MAGIL
+401 
-406 VLALVASVIGVG
+406 
-418 IGAVLLQSDVLT
+418 VLLDMLGCAVILPILSAALHIPALSAHAIFGLFT
-430 GTAQSETEEID
+430 LCAALGTA
-441 TTFSIWAK
+441 A
-449 GQTEVTEPETDATVP
+449 ALL
-464 VAVYVF
+464 
-470 IPVCLLVFI
+470 CLLRFDTLT
-479 FLLSLVLVNRNLKTE
+479 LLTQVD
-494 PILLL
+494 
-499 SGKGE
+499 

>member
-1 MLMFVQVKYQLRSC
+1 MFVQVKYQLRSC

-103 AQEMFLGVD
+103 AQEMFLGGD

-179 GTIYQMIGDA
+179 GTIYQMIGNA

-200 GGADVILPINF
+200 GGADVILPVNF

-249 MDINLSAEDPNAGD
+249 MDINPSAEDPNAGD

-273 KTASRLWQ
+273 KTASRLRQ

-295 LIIGLVVLTTSFM
+295 LIIGLVVLTTF
-308 LPNGTIESFDAAL
+308 
-321 RVAVPETSELTITY
+321 LTMRSTRR
-335 DDNGYGDLMT
+335 DM
-345 SLNNARMSA
+345 A
-354 VLLFA
+354 
-359 GGLIAVVGIVVLLLY
+359 IA
-374 FFIVKQKKRTAIE
+374 
-387 RSLGMSKAQCRISL
+387 RSLGVSKWRCAAPNFIST
-401 MAGIL
+401 
-406 VLALVASVIGVG
+406 
-418 IGAVLLQSDVLT
+418 VLLDMLGCAVILPILSAALHIPALSAHAIFGLFT
-430 GTAQSETEEID
+430 LCAALGTA
-441 TTFSIWAK
+441 A
-449 GQTEVTEPETDATVP
+449 ALL
-464 VAVYVF
+464 
-470 IPVCLLVFI
+470 CLLRFDTLT
-479 FLLSLVLVNRNLKTE
+479 LLTQVD
-494 PILLL
+494 
-499 SGKGE
+499 

>member
-1 MLMFVQVKYQLRSC
+1 MFVQVKYQLRSR

-103 AQEMFLGVD
+103 AQEMFLGGD

-200 GGADVILPINF
+200 GGADVILPVDF

-249 MDINLSAEDPNAGD
+249 MDINPSAEDPNAGD

-273 KTASRLWQ
+273 KTASRLRQ

-295 LIIGLVVLTTSFM
+295 LIIGLVVLTTF
-308 LPNGTIESFDAAL
+308 
-321 RVAVPETSELTITY
+321 LTMRSTRR
-335 DDNGYGDLMT
+335 DM
-345 SLNNARMSA
+345 A
-354 VLLFA
+354 
-359 GGLIAVVGIVVLLLY
+359 IA
-374 FFIVKQKKRTAIE
+374 
-387 RSLGMSKAQCRISL
+387 RSLGVSKWRCAAPNFIST
-401 MAGIL
+401 
-406 VLALVASVIGVG
+406 
-418 IGAVLLQSDVLT
+418 VLLDMLGCAVILPILSAALHIPALSVHAIFGLFT
-430 GTAQSETEEID
+430 LCAALGTA
-441 TTFSIWAK
+441 A
-449 GQTEVTEPETDATVP
+449 ALL
-464 VAVYVF
+464 
-470 IPVCLLVFI
+470 CLLRFDTLT
-479 FLLSLVLVNRNLKTE
+479 LLTQVD
-494 PILLL
+494 
-499 SGKGE
+499 

>member
-1 MLMFVQVKYQLRSC
+1 MFVQVKYQLRSR

-103 AQEMFLGVD
+103 AQEMFLGGD

-200 GGADVILPINF
+200 GGADVILPVNF

-249 MDINLSAEDPNAGD
+249 MDINPSAEDPNAGD

-273 KTASRLWQ
+273 KTASRLRQ

-295 LIIGLVVLTTSFM
+295 LIIGLVVLTTF
-308 LPNGTIESFDAAL
+308 
-321 RVAVPETSELTITY
+321 LTMRSTRR
-335 DDNGYGDLMT
+335 DM
-345 SLNNARMSA
+345 A
-354 VLLFA
+354 
-359 GGLIAVVGIVVLLLY
+359 IA
-374 FFIVKQKKRTAIE
+374 
-387 RSLGMSKAQCRISL
+387 RSLGVSKWRCAAPNFIST
-401 MAGIL
+401 
-406 VLALVASVIGVG
+406 
-418 IGAVLLQSDVLT
+418 VLLNMLGCAVILPILSAALHIPALSAHAIFGLFT
-430 GTAQSETEEID
+430 LCAALGTA
-441 TTFSIWAK
+441 A
-449 GQTEVTEPETDATVP
+449 ALL
-464 VAVYVF
+464 
-470 IPVCLLVFI
+470 CLLRFDTLT
-479 FLLSLVLVNRNLKTE
+479 LLTQVD
-494 PILLL
+494 
-499 SGKGE
+499 

>member
-1 MLMFVQVKYQLRSC
+1 MFVQVKYQLRSR

-29 ACMAFYVGNIG
+29 ACMAFSVGNIG

-103 AQEMFLGVD
+103 AQEMFLGGD

-179 GTIYQMIGDA
+179 GTIYQMIGDV

-200 GGADVILPINF
+200 GGADVILPVNF

-238 KDFKAEMQKYF
+238 KGFKAEMQKYF
-249 MDINLSAEDPNAGD
+249 MDINPSAEDPNAGD

-273 KTASRLWQ
+273 KTASRLRQ

-295 LIIGLVVLTTSFM
+295 LIIGLVVLTTF
-308 LPNGTIESFDAAL
+308 
-321 RVAVPETSELTITY
+321 LTMRSTRR
-335 DDNGYGDLMT
+335 DM
-345 SLNNARMSA
+345 A
-354 VLLFA
+354 
-359 GGLIAVVGIVVLLLY
+359 IA
-374 FFIVKQKKRTAIE
+374 
-387 RSLGMSKAQCRISL
+387 RSLGVSKWRCAAPNFIST
-401 MAGIL
+401 
-406 VLALVASVIGVG
+406 
-418 IGAVLLQSDVLT
+418 VLLDMLGCAVILPILSAALHIPALSAHAIFGLFT
-430 GTAQSETEEID
+430 LCAALGTA
-441 TTFSIWAK
+441 A
-449 GQTEVTEPETDATVP
+449 ALL
-464 VAVYVF
+464 
-470 IPVCLLVFI
+470 CLLRFDTLT
-479 FLLSLVLVNRNLKTE
+479 LLTQVD
-494 PILLL
+494 
-499 SGKGE
+499 

>member
-1 MLMFVQVKYQLRSC
+1 MFVQVKYQLRSR
-15 GRSVLVLCIAALLA
+15 GRSVLVLCVAALLA

-103 AQEMFLGVD
+103 AQEMFLGGD

-122 ALELSADNLHFA
+122 TLELSADNLHFA

-200 GGADVILPINF
+200 GGADVILPVNF

-249 MDINLSAEDPNAGD
+249 MDINPSAEDPNAGD

-273 KTASRLWQ
+273 KTASRLRQ

-295 LIIGLVVLTTSFM
+295 LIIGLVVLTTF
-308 LPNGTIESFDAAL
+308 
-321 RVAVPETSELTITY
+321 LTMRSTRR
-335 DDNGYGDLMT
+335 DM
-345 SLNNARMSA
+345 A
-354 VLLFA
+354 
-359 GGLIAVVGIVVLLLY
+359 IA
-374 FFIVKQKKRTAIE
+374 
-387 RSLGMSKAQCRISL
+387 RSLGVSKWRCAAPNFISTVL
-401 MAGIL
+401 LDMLGCAVIL
-406 VLALVASVIGVG
+406 PILSAALHIPTLSALVIFGLFTLCVA
-418 IGAVLLQSDVLT
+418 L
-430 GTAQSETEEID
+430 GTA
-441 TTFSIWAK
+441 A
-449 GQTEVTEPETDATVP
+449 ALL
-464 VAVYVF
+464 
-470 IPVCLLVFI
+470 CLLRFDTLT
-479 FLLSLVLVNRNLKTE
+479 LLTQVD
-494 PILLL
+494 
-499 SGKGE
+499 

>member
-1 MLMFVQVKYQLRSC
+1 MFVQVKYQLRSR

-90 TAVAAGAFSPEVR
+90 TAVAAGAFSPEVH
-103 AQEMFLGVD
+103 AQEMFLGGD

-200 GGADVILPINF
+200 GGADVILPVNF

-249 MDINLSAEDPNAGD
+249 MDINPSAEDPNAGD

-273 KTASRLWQ
+273 KTASRLRQ

-295 LIIGLVVLTTSFM
+295 LIIGLVVLTTF
-308 LPNGTIESFDAAL
+308 
-321 RVAVPETSELTITY
+321 LTMRSTRR
-335 DDNGYGDLMT
+335 DM
-345 SLNNARMSA
+345 A
-354 VLLFA
+354 
-359 GGLIAVVGIVVLLLY
+359 IA
-374 FFIVKQKKRTAIE
+374 
-387 RSLGMSKAQCRISL
+387 RSLGVSKWRCAAPNFISTVL
-401 MAGIL
+401 LDMLGCAVIL
-406 VLALVASVIGVG
+406 PILSAALHIPALSALVIFGLFTLCA
-418 IGAVLLQSDVLT
+418 AL
-430 GTAQSETEEID
+430 GTA
-441 TTFSIWAK
+441 A
-449 GQTEVTEPETDATVP
+449 ALL
-464 VAVYVF
+464 
-470 IPVCLLVFI
+470 CLLRFDTLT
-479 FLLSLVLVNRNLKTE
+479 LLTQVD
-494 PILLL
+494 
-499 SGKGE
+499 

>member
-1 MLMFVQVKYQLRSC
+1 MLMFVQVKYQLRSR

-103 AQEMFLGVD
+103 AQEMFLGGD

-172 TVRQSMN
+172 TVRQSRN

-200 GGADVILPINF
+200 GGADVILPVNF

-249 MDINLSAEDPNAGD
+249 MDINPSAEDPNAGD

-273 KTASRLWQ
+273 KTASRLRQ

-295 LIIGLVVLTTSFM
+295 LIIGLVVLTTF
-308 LPNGTIESFDAAL
+308 
-321 RVAVPETSELTITY
+321 LTMRSTRR
-335 DDNGYGDLMT
+335 DM
-345 SLNNARMSA
+345 A
-354 VLLFA
+354 
-359 GGLIAVVGIVVLLLY
+359 IA
-374 FFIVKQKKRTAIE
+374 
-387 RSLGMSKAQCRISL
+387 RSLGVSKWRCAAPNFIST
-401 MAGIL
+401 
-406 VLALVASVIGVG
+406 
-418 IGAVLLQSDVLT
+418 VLLDMLGCAVILPILSAALHIPALSAHAIFGLFT
-430 GTAQSETEEID
+430 LCAALGTA
-441 TTFSIWAK
+441 A
-449 GQTEVTEPETDATVP
+449 ALL
-464 VAVYVF
+464 
-470 IPVCLLVFI
+470 CLLRFDTLT
-479 FLLSLVLVNRNLKTE
+479 LLKQVD
-494 PILLL
+494 
-499 SGKGE
+499 